1 MNNISGGIAY
11 TTHVQTYGWSQ
22 GWKYNGAASGTRG
35 EGKRLEAIRIQ
46 LTGQLAQYYDVYYRV
61 HAQTYGWLGW
71 AKNGS
76 IAGTSGLA
84 KRLEA
89 IQIVIIPKDAMGENA
104 PNPLPAAPGTAAYVH

>member
-61 HAQTYGWLGW
+61 HAQTRLGKKWLNCRYIRFS
-71 AKNGS
+71 KETGS
-76 IAGTSGLA
+76 NSDRDYSKG
-84 KRLEA
+84 
-89 IQIVIIPKDAMGENA
+89 
-104 PNPLPAAPGTAAYVH
+104 